1 MSRLVCFLIA
11 GLAVVALQATT
22 VEAQVGNPNMPPLM
36 APPGAPGGPP
46 MGAPGGPPPAG
57 GAPLAEP
64 DLDAMTDAELE
75 AMFAEAP
82 EGDAAPPPPGTAPM
96 GAPGA
101 PPMGAPPMG
110 APPMG
115 APGGLP
121 PLAP

>member
-11 GLAVVALQATT
+11 GLAVAALQATA

-46 MGAPGGPPPAG
+46 PAG

-64 DLDAMTDAELE
+64 DLDAMSDAELE

-82 EGDAAPPPPGTAPM
+82 EEDAAMPPGGPGGPQM

-115 APGGLP
+115 APPMGAP
-121 PLAP
+121 PVR

>member
-22 VEAQVGNPNMPPLM
+22 VEAQVGNPNMPPMM
-36 APPGAPGGPP
+36 APP
-46 MGAPGGPPPAG
+46 
-57 GAPLAEP
+57 
-64 DLDAMTDAELE
+64 
-75 AMFAEAP
+75 
-82 EGDAAPPPPGTAPM
+82 

>member
-46 MGAPGGPPPAG
+46 PAG

-64 DLDAMTDAELE
+64 DLDAMSDAELE

-82 EGDAAPPPPGTAPM
+82 EGDAAPPAGGAP

-110 APPMG
+110 APP
-115 APGGLP
+115 AP
-121 PLAP
+121 